1 MKITTPKATKKAKP
15 EPKGREKKC
24 VKTISEPQATLSTPP
39 TDPVKTP
46 FDPLKAPPLTS
57 KQQMFILEYL
67 VDLNASGAARRAGYS
82 PKSAFRA
89 GQENMQKPAIKA
101 AITAAMAE
109 RAKRVNVTGDR
120 VVQELA
126 LIGFA
131 NMADFIRVDES
142 GMVQALPFETLADG
156 QSRIVK
162 KVKDKRVIR
171 STKGSEDNPDGDQI
185 LDATFEF
192 ELCDKV
198 KSLELLARHLGLLH
212 DKTEVDLKQ
221 PVQITIK
228 KFCSRKTAKDND
240 GSRTTA

>member
-1 MKITTPKATKKAKP
+1 
-15 EPKGREKKC
+15 
-24 VKTISEPQATLSTPP
+24 
-39 TDPVKTP
+39 
-46 FDPLKAPPLTS
+46 
-57 KQQMFILEYL
+57 
-67 VDLNASGAARRAGYS
+67 
-82 PKSAFRA
+82 
-89 GQENMQKPAIKA
+89 MQKPAIKA